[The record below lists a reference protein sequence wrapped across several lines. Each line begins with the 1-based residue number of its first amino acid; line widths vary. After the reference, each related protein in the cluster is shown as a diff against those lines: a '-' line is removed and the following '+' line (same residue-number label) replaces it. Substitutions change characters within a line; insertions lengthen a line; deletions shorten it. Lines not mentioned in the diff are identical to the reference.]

1 MKETLFWKA
10 MALAHKGKMDELRD
24 EAHKKENERF
34 NLIIK
39 INAFTLNDSKKEPI
53 KCDISKL
60 DNEITYL
67 IRQAV
72 RKKHCYIKCLHK
84 ADSIEFEKITD
95 NIAKEVLEK
104 FDINVK
110 DEINGLSRL
119 LNLKELKESLYYC
132 QSNKEK
138 LNTQD
143 DITKLLT
150 IFPYIKKS
158 FEMIKYNEKLFTEI
172 MKFDTVSIKDV
183 IQNLEI
189 IMNKINKTIE
199 IGKQNG

>member
-53 KCDISKL
+53 KCDISKV

>member
-10 MALAHKGKMDELRD
+10 MALAHKGKMNELRD

-34 NLIIK
+34 NLIVK
-39 INAFTLNDSKKEPI
+39 INNLTLNDSKKEPI

-104 FDINVK
+104 FDINIK
-110 DEINGLSRL
+110 DEISGLSSM
-119 LNLKELKESLYYC
+119 LNPKEV
-132 QSNKEK
+132 
-138 LNTQD
+138 
-143 DITKLLT
+143 
-150 IFPYIKKS
+150 
-158 FEMIKYNEKLFTEI
+158 NEALSRF
-172 MKFDTVSIKDV
+172 MKGFNNDT
-183 IQNLEI
+183 
-189 IMNKINKTIE
+189 
-199 IGKQNG
+199 

>member
-10 MALAHKGKMDELRD
+10 MALAHKGKMNELRD

-39 INAFTLNDSKKEPI
+39 INDFTLNDSKKEQI

-72 RKKHCYIKCLHK
+72 RKKYCYIKCLHK

-104 FDINVK
+104 FDINIK
-110 DEINGLSRL
+110 NEISGLSRL
-119 LNLKELKESLYYC
+119 LKPKELSEALSYC

-138 LNTQD
+138 LTQD

-150 IFPYIKKS
+150 IFPYIKSS
-158 FEMIKYNEKLFTEI
+158 FEMIKHNEELFTEI
-172 MKFDTVSIKDV
+172 MKFDTISIKGV
-183 IQNLEI
+183 VQNLES
-189 IMNKINKTIE
+189 IMNKINKIIE
-199 IGKQNG
+199 IGENKNG